1 MDDNSFIWCL
11 VHQILH
17 KLSISYKSYV
27 SSVFASESLMGD
39 SVVLVMQHL
48 VTRCRCVALSSRH
61 QIYAAF
67 AVAAATVH
75 GIPWKKL
82 NIEGEVGEA
91 ALDGELN

>member
-11 VHQILH
+11 VHKISH
-17 KLSISYKSYV
+17 KLSNSYKSYV

-48 VTRCRCVALSSRH
+48 VTRCRCVALSSLH

-67 AVAAATVH
+67 AAAATVH

-82 NIEGEVGEA
+82 NIEGEVVEA

>member
-1 MDDNSFIWCL
+1 
-11 VHQILH
+11 
-17 KLSISYKSYV
+17 
-27 SSVFASESLMGD
+27 MGD

-48 VTRCRCVALSSRH
+48 VTRCRCVALSSLH

-75 GIPWKKL
+75 GIPWKRL

>member
-1 MDDNSFIWCL
+1 MLNE
-11 VHQILH
+11 
-17 KLSISYKSYV
+17 LSISYKNYV
-27 SSVFASESLMGD
+27 LSVFASESLMGD

-48 VTRCRCVALSSRH
+48 VTRCRCVALSSLH

>member
-11 VHQILH
+11 MHKMSH

-48 VTRCRCVALSSRH
+48 VTRCRCVALSSLH

-67 AVAAATVH
+67 AAATVH

-82 NIEGEVGEA
+82 NIGGEVGEA

>member
-1 MDDNSFIWCL
+1 MHKIS
-11 VHQILH
+11 H
-17 KLSISYKSYV
+17 KLSFSYKSYV

-48 VTRCRCVALSSRH
+48 VTRCRCVALSSLH

-67 AVAAATVH
+67 AAAATVH

-82 NIEGEVGEA
+82 NIGGEVGEA
-91 ALDGELN
+91 ALD